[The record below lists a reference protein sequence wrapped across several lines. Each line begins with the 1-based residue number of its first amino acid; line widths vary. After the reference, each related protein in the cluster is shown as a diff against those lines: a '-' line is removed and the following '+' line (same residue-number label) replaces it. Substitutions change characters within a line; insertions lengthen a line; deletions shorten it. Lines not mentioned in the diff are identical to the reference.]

1 MLPEASS
8 VKPEIVAVELVI
20 IPDSSG
26 FKALFM
32 VNTGADSPSFFM
44 VKVSSILE
52 PKLAFVSV
60 ALSVVPKVHEIEFP
74 LGDMSA
80 GKILVC
86 TLPYIPMNLV
96 LSCPNC
102 TSPLNSAVPVS
113 GVVIVSQVMV
123 ALDVKSPVIGALEAV
138 PARGTYRLVSTS
150 APVAHSFAEV

>member
-44 VKVSSILE
+44 VKVSSIFE

-60 ALSVVPKVHEIEFP
+60 ALSVVPKVRMIFSSNSYILSLFIVISKETNVFDSKAFDAGMTTNP
-74 LGDMSA
+74 SA
-80 GKILVC
+80 A
-86 TLPYIPMNLV
+86 TV
-96 LSCPNC
+96 LE
-102 TSPLNSAVPVS
+102 L
-113 GVVIVSQVMV
+113 
-123 ALDVKSPVIGALEAV
+123 LSPVIEKFGSELLAIQKSY
-138 PARGTYRLVSTS
+138 G
-150 APVAHSFAEV
+150 

>member
-60 ALSVVPKVHEIEFP
+60 ALSVVPKVRMIFSSNSYILSLFIVISKETNVFDSKAFDAGMTTNP
-74 LGDMSA
+74 SA
-80 GKILVC
+80 A
-86 TLPYIPMNLV
+86 TV
-96 LSCPNC
+96 LE
-102 TSPLNSAVPVS
+102 L
-113 GVVIVSQVMV
+113 
-123 ALDVKSPVIGALEAV
+123 LSPVIEKFGSELLAIQKSY
-138 PARGTYRLVSTS
+138 G
-150 APVAHSFAEV
+150 